1 MGFINGAHDVSG
13 SINLIM
19 TRINASIEPK
29 ELPNKLLLAELREI
43 KRIPNVIKSGRYS
56 MDGQPKKF
64 TLNKGHVKF
73 FYNKN
78 GYLLSRYTKL
88 HSEALKRDFKVQD
101 FSDAWNGIPSEL
113 MNSWSETK
121 QAREL
126 IIERIKERGFKLINI
141 NEN

>member
-1 MGFINGAHDVSG
+1 
-13 SINLIM
+13 M
-19 TRINASIEPK
+19 TRINASIEPE
-29 ELPNKLLLAELREI
+29 ELPSKLLLAELREV

-56 MDGQPKKF
+56 MNGQPKQF

-88 HSEALKRDFKVQD
+88 RLEALKRGFNVQD
-101 FSDAWNGIPSEL
+101 FSGAWDGLPTEL
-113 MNSWSETK
+113 MNDWNETK

-126 IIERIKERGFKLINI
+126 IIERIKERGFKLL
-141 NEN
+141 EL